1 MNLISKTGGVDDDD
15 DDICQYATQLAKFF
29 FGTHDF
35 DIITYNSVMFVR
47 GCVRL
52 RPEPRRGA

>member
-1 MNLISKTGGVDDDD
+1 MNLISKTGEVDDD

-35 DIITYNSVMFVR
+35 NI
-47 GCVRL
+47 
-52 RPEPRRGA
+52 